1 MSTENR
7 EPVSRKAKKS
17 AFKLLEIRT
26 RFADWLATPPSYRR
40 PATARGFAERYGVH
54 EVTLSKWRTD
64 PDVLQS
70 AKQLIRVHALSRYPD
85 VIDAITEMA
94 IHGNLD
100 AARLYMEHIVGWQS
114 KNSRKRRTRAR
125 TR

>member
-1 MSTENR
+1 MSTGPR
-7 EPVSRKAKKS
+7 ERFSRKAKKS
-17 AFKLLEIRT
+17 AFQLVEIRT

-40 PATARGFAERYGVH
+40 PATARGFAERYDVH

-85 VIDAITEMA
+85 VIDAIAEMA
-94 IHGNLD
+94 IRGNWD
-100 AARLYMEHIVGWQS
+100 AARLYMEHVICWQS
-114 KNSRKRRTRAR
+114 ANPGKPRTRAR

>member
-1 MSTENR
+1 MSAENR
-7 EPVSRKAKKS
+7 ERFSHKAKKS
-17 AFKLLEIRT
+17 AFQLVEIRT

-40 PATARGFAERYGVH
+40 PATARGFAEKYGVH

-85 VIDAITEMA
+85 VIDAITQMA
-94 IHGNLD
+94 LGGNLD
-100 AARLYMEHIVGWQS
+100 AACLYMEHVVGWQS
-114 KNSRKRRTRAR
+114 KNSRKRRTSAR